1 MIEGTRSVLR
11 RKIPGQTLRLAVNDE
26 VDVALPVQQHVLAAV
41 AGDQTEAHLLEQ
53 RLQQVGRGRGELD
66 EFEAHQAHW
75 VVEQI
80 SHEAP

>member
-1 MIEGTRSVLR
+1 VFR
-11 RKIPGQTLRLAVNDE
+11 REIPSQALRLAVDDE

-41 AGDQTEAHLLEQ
+41 SGNKTEAHLLEQ
-53 RLQQVGRGRGELD
+53 RLQQARRRRGELD
-66 EFEAHQAHW
+66 EFEAHQAHR